1 MRCEFLVRLPLLLL
15 LLLLIPSQPAG
26 AESDLNS
33 YLSSAVKS
41 IETGDYHSALK
52 ALRKAIKLD
61 PQNPEALYYMGVVE
75 FNLGESARALS
86 RFRAAHEA
94 LSLRPPTLTLIPSDR
109 IELIP
114 TYKDGWKVY
123 PKGRSRK
130 LVLQGGSSYRI
141 DVGEKGESKLGGS
154 ILIPVALMLVWIVA
168 R

>member
-1 MRCEFLVRLPLLLL
+1 MMRYKFAVQPLLFVLL
-15 LLLLIPSQPAG
+15 FIPLYSAG

-33 YLSSAVKS
+33 YLASAVKS
-41 IETGDYHSALK
+41 IETGDYPSALK
-52 ALRKAIKLD
+52 ALREAIKLD
-61 PQNPEALYYMGVVE
+61 PQNPDVLYYMGVAE
-75 FNLGESARALS
+75 FNLGESAKALS

-123 PKGRSRK
+123 LKNRSQK
-130 LVLQGGSSYRI
+130 LLLRGGSSYRI
-141 DVGEKGESKLGGS
+141 AVREKGRSKLGRS
-154 ILIPVALMLVWIVA
+154 MLIPMALMLVWIVA